1 MDIPLQPQP
10 VGRGQLCRMMRR
22 PHYIIT
28 LMITAII
35 AGGMHFLVG
44 WVTLTHWNKIGWEDV
59 APICLF
65 PQPDGGNILLCSE
78 VFIDAT
84 LTGLFV
90 CMGQAQRMKEVSK
103 GRIAAVSADAF
114 PPRRL
119 PCLVCL
125 FPRGLSWRPNL
136 TALLGVAI
144 AWGLV
149 WGTFTFI
156 VLLVLRAT
164 PLQGFPGERFCLNA
178 ITYNTS
184 RMLWSGT
191 EALLVAAGSY
201 FLWAQ
206 KAAPKTA
213 ELNEPLAASSS
224 TVPINVA

>member
-1 MDIPLQPQP
+1 ML
-10 VGRGQLCRMMRR
+10 G
-22 PHYIIT
+22 
-28 LMITAII
+28 
-35 AGGMHFLVG
+35 
-44 WVTLTHWNKIGWEDV
+44 
-59 APICLF
+59 
-65 PQPDGGNILLCSE
+65 
-78 VFIDAT
+78 
-84 LTGLFV
+84 
-90 CMGQAQRMKEVSK
+90 
-103 GRIAAVSADAF
+103 
-114 PPRRL
+114 RRL
-119 PCLVCL
+119 PCLACL
-125 FPRGLSWRPNL
+125 FPRGFSWRPNL

-178 ITYNTS
+178 ITYNVS

-224 TVPINVA
+224 TVINVA